1 MSRYELTRKRK
12 SDRKFVSNS
21 SKIETNHYSTTIYDT
36 VSKVNSDIYVIAQY
50 GDRLD
55 HLAYEFYGD
64 QHLWWFIARVNN
76 INAMNVP
83 AGTRLRIPVSVNN
96 AKGS

>member
-12 SDRKFVSNS
+12 SNRKFVSNS
-21 SKIETNHYSTTIYDT
+21 SKIETNHYNTTIYDE
-36 VSKVNSDIYVIAQY
+36 VPKSNDDIYVITQA

-55 HLAYEFYGD
+55 QLAYEFYQD
-64 QHLWWFIARVNN
+64 QHLWWFIARANN
-76 INAMNVP
+76 ISTMNIS